1 MTVASGSLTTTALA
15 GVRVIDMTDKSCVY
29 ATKILADMG
38 ADVIRVEPV
47 GGDPMR
53 TVAPID
59 PESGRSLFYAYMNAN
74 KRVIALDLDSE
85 AGIAAFGKLVASA
98 AIVVES
104 AEPGVLA
111 AKGIGYERFAA
122 AQPALV
128 WTSIAPFGSKGPY
141 AHWKADDLVSQAMG
155 GLMGLSG
162 LPDREPLR
170 LYGEQSCY
178 IAGLHAASGTLIAF
192 WQSMLCGEGQHCDV
206 SVHACIAHTLENAV
220 QLYACEGVVRGRQVR
235 SVEAGIGIFPC
246 TDGEIFVYATVGMIA
261 SSWDNLVRW
270 MKEEGVPGAADFEQP
285 KWREQSW
292 RRTDEARQQATAAIT
307 LLTRTKAKYQVYDQ
321 MQQRHI
327 LCAPMSQ
334 IGDLF
339 NNPQLKFLA
348 WFQPLVLD
356 GKVSVWPGA
365 PFRMSQTPRL
375 PPTRIPAPG
384 EHSTEVLRELGL
396 GGKDVGA
403 FAKAGAL

>member
-1 MTVASGSLTTTALA
+1 MTVASGCTTTTALA
-15 GVRVIDMTDKSCVY
+15 GVRVIDMADKSCVY
-29 ATKILADMG
+29 ATKVLADMG
-38 ADVIRVEPV
+38 ADVIRVEPTS
-47 GGDPMR
+47 GDPMR
-53 TVAPID
+53 TVEPID
-59 PESGRSLFYAYMNAN
+59 PSSGRSLFYAYMNAN
-74 KRVIALDLDSE
+74 KRVVALDLDSA
-85 AGIAAFGKLVASA
+85 AGIEAFRKLVRSAS
-98 AIVVES
+98 IVVES
-104 AEPGVLA
+104 TEPGRLA
-111 AKGIGYERFAA
+111 AKGIVYENFAA

-128 WTSIAPFGSKGPY
+128 WTSVTPFGSKGPY
-141 AHWKADDLVSQAMG
+141 ATWKADDLVSQAMG

-192 WQSMLCGEGQHCDV
+192 WQSMISGEGQHCDV

-220 QLYACEGVVRGRQVR
+220 QLYACEGVVRGRQIR

-261 SSWDNLVRW
+261 SSWANLVRW
-270 MKEEGVPGAADFEQP
+270 MKEEGIPGAAEFEDP

-292 RRTDEARQQATAAIT
+292 RRTDEARRQASAAIT
-307 LLTRTKAKYQVYDQ
+307 LLTKTRAKYQVYDQ

-334 IGDLF
+334 VGDLF

-348 WFQPLVLD
+348 WFQPLGLD
-356 GKVSVWPGA
+356 DKISVWPGA

-375 PPTRIPAPG
+375 PPTRIPAHG
-384 EHSTEVLRELGL
+384 EHSAEVLRELGFKENEL
-396 GGKDVGA
+396 GTY
-403 FAKAGAL
+403 AKAGVP

>member
-1 MTVASGSLTTTALA
+1 MTVASGSTTTTALA

-38 ADVIRVEPV
+38 ADVIRVEPT

-53 TVAPID
+53 SVEPID
-59 PESGRSLFYAYMNAN
+59 PASGRSLFYAYMNAN
-74 KRVIALDLDSE
+74 KRVVALDLDSD
-85 AGIAAFGKLVASA
+85 AGIAAFRKLVASA
-98 AIVVES
+98 LIVVES
-104 AEPGVLA
+104 FEPGQLP
-111 AKGIGYERFAA
+111 AKGIGYESFAA
-122 AQPALV
+122 AQPELV
-128 WTSIAPFGSKGPY
+128 WTSVTPFGSQGPY
-141 AHWKADDLVSQAMG
+141 ARWKADDLVSQAMG

-170 LYGEQSCY
+170 LYGEQTCY

-192 WQSMLCGEGQHCDV
+192 WQSMLSGEGQHCDV

-220 QLYACEGVVRGRQVR
+220 QLYACEGVVRGRQIR

-270 MKEEGVPGAADFEQP
+270 MKEEGIPDAAEFEQP

-292 RRTDEARQQATAAIT
+292 RRTDEARRQATAAIT
-307 LLTRTKAKYQVYDQ
+307 LLTKARAKYQVYDQ

-348 WFQPLVLD
+348 WFQPLGMD
-356 GKVSVWPGA
+356 DKVSMWPGA

-375 PPTRIPAPG
+375 PPTRIPAHS
-384 EHSTEVLRELGL
+384 EHSSEVLRKLGFQD
-396 GGKDVGA
+396 KDLDA
-403 FAKAGAL
+403 HAEAGVI